1 MKILT
6 GKLFKE
12 MVLCGANTLHN
23 NHPEIDA
30 LNVFPVPDG
39 DTGTNMSMTFNAGAA
54 EVKDMDTDNIYDIA
68 KKLSKGLLMGARG
81 NSGVILSQIFR
92 GLAMGLEGYEEVDA
106 VDFANAWANGAK
118 VAYKAVMRPVEGT
131 ILTVIREAS
140 EKVVEYAKEGMEIED
155 VFSYFVKEAE
165 NSLERTPE
173 LLPVLKE
180 VGVVD
185 SGGAGL
191 LLVLTGFMAALSG
204 DRVEFVNI
212 KSEGQVNAGT
222 DLESGEEG
230 YGYCTEFIIRL
241 EPSLI
246 DKFSENQLKKELER
260 IPGNSIVVVQDE
272 EIVKVHVHTLKP
284 GNALNL
290 AQRFGEF
297 VKLKIENMQ
306 EQANNLQNN
315 ANAQGSI
322 VGVDDKAKN
331 APTFEAKETA
341 VITVCAGEGVE
352 DAFLELHCDYVVS
365 GGQTMNPSTE
375 DMVAAVKEVNAK
387 NVIILPNN
395 SNIIMTAQQT
405 ATILE
410 DEVNV
415 IVIPTK
421 TISQGLS
428 ACIMFNPDAS
438 LDDNIADMTEA
449 VGNVKTGQVTFAI
462 KDTNIDG
469 VEIKANDY
477 MALVEKDIVDC
488 KPNKLEALKVCL
500 SRLVDD
506 ESELITLLVGEDVVD
521 EEVEEI
527 ESYIEDNFEA
537 ELEVINGKQP
547 VYSFIVGVE

>member
-1 MKILT
+1 MKILS

-39 DTGTNMSMTFNAGAA
+39 DTGTNMSLTFLAGAK
-54 EVKDMDTDNIYDIA
+54 EIENLDSNNIGEIS

-92 GLAMGLEGYEEVDA
+92 GVAMALQGYEEADA
-106 VDFANAWANGAK
+106 VLWAQALENGAK

-131 ILTVIREAS
+131 ILTVIREAGDA
-140 EKVVEYAKEGMEIED
+140 VVKYAKEGMEIED

-165 NSLERTPE
+165 ISLEKTPE

-191 LLVLTGFMAALSG
+191 LLVFTGFMAALAG
-204 DRVEFVNI
+204 ERVDCVEI
-212 KSEGQVNAGT
+212 KSSSSAMDAVAEVEG
-222 DLESGEEG
+222 GEEG
-230 YGYCTEFIIRL
+230 YGYCTEFILRL
-241 EPSLI
+241 EPSLVN
-246 DKFSENQLKKELER
+246 KFKEDQLKKELAR
-260 IPGNSIVVVQDE
+260 IPGESIVVVQDE
-272 EIVKVHVHTLKP
+272 DIVKVHVHTLKP
-284 GNALNL
+284 GNALNI

-306 EQANNLQNN
+306 EQADTIQNN
-315 ANAQGSI
+315 TKSI
-322 VGVDDKAKN
+322 VGVDDNTK
-331 APTFEAKETA
+331 PVQEAKETA
-341 VITVCAGEGVE
+341 IISVCAGDGLK

-365 GGQTMNPSTE
+365 GGQTMNPSAE
-375 DMVAAVKEVNAK
+375 DMVQAIKNLNAK

-395 SNIIMTAQQT
+395 SNIVMTAQQT

-421 TISQGLS
+421 TIPQGLS
-428 ACIMFNPDAS
+428 ACIMFNPDAA
-438 LDDNIADMTEA
+438 LDDNVAEMNEA
-449 VGNVKTGQVTFAI
+449 IKNVKTGQVTFAI
-462 KDTNIDG
+462 KDTVIDG

-477 MALVEKDIVDC
+477 MALVEKDIVAC
-488 KPNKLEALKVCL
+488 KDNKLKALKVVL
-500 SRLVDD
+500 ESLIDD
-506 ESELITLLVGEDVVD
+506 DSELVTLIYGEDVND
-521 EEVEEI
+521 EDIEEI
-527 ESYIEDNFEA
+527 ESFIEDNFEV

-547 VYSFIVGVE
+547 VYSFIIGVE

>member
-421 TISQGLS
+421 TIPQGLS

>member
-1 MKILT
+1 MKEVT
-6 GKLFKE
+6 GELFKE

-23 NHPEIDA
+23 NYPEIDA

-39 DTGTNMSMTFNAGAA
+39 DTGTNMSLTFSAGAK
-54 EVKDMDTDNIYDIA
+54 EVDNFDSNNIGDIS

-92 GLAMGLEGYEEVDA
+92 GISMTLQGHESADAML
-106 VDFANAWANGAK
+106 WAEALQNGAK

-140 EKVVEYAKEGMEIED
+140 EATMKYAKPGMEIED

-165 NSLERTPE
+165 LALERTPE

-191 LLVLTGFMAALSG
+191 LLVFTGFMAALAG
-204 DRVEFVNI
+204 ERVDYVEI
-212 KSEGQVNAGT
+212 KSSSDTAMSAVASV
-222 DLESGEEG
+222 ESGEDG

-241 EPSLI
+241 EPSLVT
-246 DKFSENQLKKELER
+246 KFKEDQLKKELELL
-260 IPGNSIVVVQDE
+260 PGNSIVVVQDE
-272 EIVKVHVHTLKP
+272 EIVKVHVHTMKP
-284 GNALNL
+284 GNALNI

-297 VKLKIENMQ
+297 VKIKIENMQ
-306 EQANNLQNN
+306 EQNDAIQGS
-315 ANAQGSI
+315 AGSI
-322 VGVDDKAKN
+322 VGVDDSKANDKG
-331 APTFEAKETA
+331 PAKETA
-341 VITVCAGEGVE
+341 VISVCAGDGLR
-352 DAFLELHCDYVVS
+352 DSFLELHCDYVVS
-365 GGQTMNPSTE
+365 GGQTMNPSAE
-375 DMVAAVKEVNAK
+375 DMVQAVRKVNAK

-395 SNIIMTAQQT
+395 SNIVMTAQQT

-421 TISQGLS
+421 TIPQGLS
-428 ACIMFNPDAS
+428 ACIMYNPEAT
-438 LDDNIADMTEA
+438 LDENVADMTEA

-462 KDTNIDG
+462 KDTVIDG

-477 MALVEKDIVDC
+477 MTLVEKNIIDC
-488 KPNKLEALKVCL
+488 KDNKLKALKVVL
-500 SRLVDD
+500 ENMIDND
-506 ESELITLLVGEDVVD
+506 SEIITLICGEDVND
-521 EEVEEI
+521 EDVEEI
-527 ESYIEDNFEA
+527 ESFVEDNFDV
-537 ELEVINGKQP
+537 ELEVIDGKQP